1 MRAAS
6 SMAAKSGAGSGA
18 AVSGTS
24 TSCSNTAAPWRMTG
38 TGSGLGVCSP
48 TSALCSNRRPPKT
61 RGAAGPRELT
71 TATASARKRLD
82 KDVLA
87 ATLHDDLFRVLE
99 PAHDVDDALLGFLDL
114 AQANRPADLHLLLE
128 RLRGAS
134 RLVPEDALLEFLA
147 RAAHRQR
154 QVLAVDLAQHAL
166 QGAVVQAHQVVEDEH
181 QLANLGSQL
190 AVGAIEVLQDLLLRA
205 SVDRG
210 QHVDQELGAADGC
223 EVARDDRAELALEH
237 LFDLFD
243 DLGRCAVHGRDPQG
257 DLGANLGQQV

>member
-71 TATASARKRLD
+71 TATASARSRLD

-87 ATLHDDLFRVLE
+87 AALHDDLFRVLQ
-99 PAHDVDDALLGFLDL
+99 ATHDVDDALLSFLDL
-114 AQANRPADLHLLLE
+114 AQADRPANLHLLLE
-128 RLRGAS
+128 RLRGAR
-134 RLVPEDALLEFLA
+134 RLVAEDALLQFLA
-147 RAAHRQR
+147 RAAHGQR

-166 QGAVVQAHQVVEDEH
+166 EGAIVQANQVVEDEH
-181 QLANLGSQL
+181 QLANLGCQL
-190 AVGAIEVLQDLLLRA
+190 AVGAIQVLQDLLLSA
-205 SVDRG
+205 AVDRG
-210 QHVDQELGAADGC
+210 QHVDQELRAAHGC
-223 EVARDDRAELALEH
+223 EVARDDRAQFALEH
-237 LFDLFD
+237 LLDLLD
-243 DLGRCAVHGRDPQG
+243 DLGRRTVHGRDPQR
-257 DLGANLGQQV
+257 DLGA